1 MLGVVQHENTRY
13 SDTFSAATLFY
24 TRLRRVTG
32 HVVDVRYFIENKE
45 YAKYVIDIAMKA
57 NDLEL
62 DRLIQ
67 RLYDLL
73 NLDTVSE
80 TPVNVESLEMTEPEY
95 ISEATADEI
104 YQAQVSHHYIG
115 ALR

>member
-80 TPVNVESLEMTEPEY
+80 TPVKVESLEMTEPEY

>member
-1 MLGVVQHENTRY
+1 
-13 SDTFSAATLFY
+13 
-24 TRLRRVTG
+24 
-32 HVVDVRYFIENKE
+32 
-45 YAKYVIDIAMKA
+45 MKT

>member
-1 MLGVVQHENTRY
+1 MLGVVQHENTRD

-32 HVVDVRYFIENKE
+32 HVVDVRYLVENKE
-45 YAKYVIDIAMKA
+45 YSKYVIEIAMKT

>member
-1 MLGVVQHENTRY
+1 MLGAVQHENTRD
-13 SDTFSAATLFY
+13 SDSFSAATLFY

-80 TPVNVESLEMTEPEY
+80 TPVKVESLEMTEPEY

-104 YQAQVSHHYIG
+104 YKAQVSHHYIG

>member
-1 MLGVVQHENTRY
+1 MLGVVQHENTRD
-13 SDTFSAATLFY
+13 SDTFSVATLFY

-95 ISEATADEI
+95 ISEVTADEI

>member
-1 MLGVVQHENTRY
+1 MLGVVQHENTRD